1 MLERIAKLE
10 QRMDSVIPALA
21 TKADLHRALSEM
33 KVWIIGTLLTI
44 LMVTA
49 TLGMF
54 LLGSV
59 RSINHAPT
67 VKTSPG

>member
-21 TKADLHRALSEM
+21 TKADLHKALSEM
-33 KVWIIGTLLTI
+33 KVWIFGTLLTI

-49 TLGMF
+49 ALGMF

-59 RSINHAPT
+59 RSIEHAPAARS
-67 VKTSPG
+67 SPR

>member
-21 TKADLHRALSEM
+21 TKADLHKALSEM
-33 KVWIIGTLLTI
+33 KVWMIGTLLAI

-49 TLGMF
+49 ALGMF
-54 LLGSV
+54 LLGGV
-59 RSINHAPT
+59 RSVEHAPT
-67 VKTSPG
+67 AKSSPR